1 MGDGVMGPRPQCPWR
16 WLRGPGP
23 FGPYSTTHMNVSNE
37 RSWRLFVYIC
47 VQAGETSLHVAVRH
61 CHFNVA
67 DKILR
72 FLTKKQSRYDLV
84 MLVNEQNE
92 VSTPQN

>member
-1 MGDGVMGPRPQCPWR
+1 MTVGYS
-16 WLRGPGP
+16 LRLT
-23 FGPYSTTHMNVSNE
+23 SDMC
-37 RSWRLFVYIC
+37 SWNIC
-47 VQAGETSLHVAVRH
+47 LQAGETSLHVAVRH

-72 FLTKKQSRYDLV
+72 FLSKKQSRYDLV

-92 VSTPQN
+92 VSSQN